1 MQEELFLKVL
11 NMSITGSAVIL
22 CVVLMRFLL
31 RKAPKVFSY
40 ALWSVVLFRLVCPFS
55 FESALSL
62 LPVNPEPIP
71 ERIVYAAVPQIQTG
85 IGAVDR
91 IVSSSLPGAT
101 PYASVNPLQIWIF
114 LGSLLWIMG
123 IAALLIYSIFSLM
136 GLKRRLRTAV
146 HDQDNIYL
154 CADIDTPFVMGVI
167 HPRIYLPASLSGTEK
182 EYILLH
188 EQTHIH
194 RFDHV
199 VKILSFFVLCIHWF
213 NPLVWAAFFL
223 SGRDMEMSCDEA
235 VIRRLGHEVKKDY
248 SSSLLSLATG
258 RRIVG
263 GTPLAF
269 GEGDTRGRI
278 MNVLNYKK
286 PAFRVLLIA
295 FLAVLILGMGLMA
308 NPKAGENFTAAVY
321 RVDEILY
328 SASQYSFAY
337 TTDSAPQYN
346 ISSDYVLF
354 RKEVSEQDWVMLGS
368 LYKYPLSRQERY
380 GLFESLNNKAH
391 DNLDE
396 VKTIYRADL
405 KDENQTFILVME
417 QKNGH
422 VLLAHGYDHPGNPR
436 VRWLFHLDK
445 VAEPETN
452 GQAGQAG
459 PQGSSAFGTI
469 DAEPVE
475 KAEDPLE
482 GAVSAAILQH
492 NRNEYRGG
500 DFSAQAHTTLATEA
514 GKPAAGNG
522 VNTVTVYAMAL
533 YMEFGYRG
541 GGLSE
546 TGGSHMPIALT
557 FEVEDKNVY
566 RLMEYWTPRDGADYG
581 PSLREKFPERI
592 FPGGIGEDALDTQK
606 YIQAH
611 AMACYEQAIAYGQVD
626 VGNEI
631 AGLIETICSSPAY
644 MSNPG
649 AYIDAHPLEYRTLIY
664 YGSHTLEY
672 CFDLFA
678 QGGQRGLEG
687 HIMAA
692 ACREI
697 MMAKGVSFDDML
709 YNTGQDWY
717 DSIKDWAI
725 PL

>member
-31 RKAPKVFSY
+31 RRAPKVFSY

-71 ERIVYAAVPQIQTG
+71 DRIVYAAVPQIQTG
-85 IGAVDR
+85 ITAVDR
-91 IVSSSLPGAT
+91 VVSSSLPGAT
-101 PYASVNPLQIWIF
+101 PYASVNPLQIWVF

-123 IAALLIYSIFSLM
+123 IAVLLLYSVFSLLS
-136 GLKRRLRTAV
+136 LKKRLKDAV
-146 HDQDNIYL
+146 HDKENIYL
-154 CADIDTPFVMGVI
+154 CDSLDTPFVMGVLR
-167 HPRIYLPASLSGTEK
+167 PRIYLPASLSGAEK

-188 EQTHIH
+188 EQTHIR

-235 VIRRLGHEVKKDY
+235 VIRKLGHEVKKDY

-258 RRIVG
+258 RPIVG

-286 PAFRVLLIA
+286 PGFRVLLFA
-295 FLAVLILGMGLMA
+295 FLAVFILGMGMMA

-328 SASQYSFAY
+328 SAPQYSFAY

-354 RKEVSEQDWVMLGS
+354 RKEVSDQDWVMLGS
-368 LYKYPLSRQERY
+368 LYEYPLSRQEQY
-380 GLFESLNNKAH
+380 GLFDPLNNKAH
-391 DNLDE
+391 ENLDK
-396 VKTIYRADL
+396 VKTIYRANL
-405 KDENQTFILVME
+405 KDENQTLILVME

-445 VAEPETN
+445 VVEPDAN
-452 GQAGQAG
+452 GQAGQVKSQDDRAAG
-459 PQGSSAFGTI
+459 TTE
-469 DAEPVE
+469 AEPMAKE
-475 KAEDPLE
+475 QDPLE
-482 GAVSAAILQH
+482 KAVSAAILQH
-492 NRNEYRGG
+492 NRSEYTGG
-500 DFSAQAHTTLATEA
+500 DFSAQAHTTLATET
-514 GKPAAGNG
+514 GESVTGIG
-522 VNTVTVYAMAL
+522 TVTVYAMAL

-546 TGGSHMPIALT
+546 TGGSHMPVALT
-557 FEVEDKNVY
+557 FEVEDKNTY
-566 RLMEYWTPRDGADYG
+566 RLMEYWTPQDGAGYG
-581 PSLREKFPERI
+581 PSIREKFPE
-592 FPGGIGEDALDTQK
+592 K
-606 YIQAH
+606 
-611 AMACYEQAIAYGQVD
+611 
-626 VGNEI
+626 I
-631 AGLIETICSSPAY
+631 AG
-644 MSNPG
+644 G
-649 AYIDAHPLEYRTLIY
+649 ARH
-664 YGSHTLEY
+664 
-672 CFDLFA
+672 
-678 QGGQRGLEG
+678 GL
-687 HIMAA
+687 
-692 ACREI
+692 
-697 MMAKGVSFDDML
+697 L
-709 YNTGQDWY
+709 
-717 DSIKDWAI
+717 
-725 PL
+725 

>member
-31 RKAPKVFSY
+31 RRAPKVFSY

-71 ERIVYAAVPQIQTG
+71 HRIVYAAVPQIQTG
-85 IGAVDR
+85 ITAVDR
-91 IVSSSLPGAT
+91 VVSSSLPGAT
-101 PYASVNPLQIWIF
+101 PYASVNPLQIWVF

-123 IAALLIYSIFSLM
+123 IAVLLLYSVFSLLS
-136 GLKRRLRTAV
+136 LKKRLKDAL
-146 HDQDNIYL
+146 HDKENIYL
-154 CADIDTPFVMGVI
+154 CDSLDTPFVMGVLG
-167 HPRIYLPASLSGTEK
+167 PRIYLPASLSGAEK

-188 EQTHIH
+188 EQTHIR

-235 VIRRLGHEVKKDY
+235 VIRKLGHEVKKDY

-258 RRIVG
+258 RPIVG

-286 PAFRVLLIA
+286 PGFRVLLFA
-295 FLAVLILGMGLMA
+295 FLAVFILGMGMMA

-328 SASQYSFAY
+328 SAPQYSFAY

-354 RKEVSEQDWVMLGS
+354 RKEVSDQDWVMLGS
-368 LYKYPLSRQERY
+368 LYEYPLSRQEQY
-380 GLFESLNNKAH
+380 GLFDPLNNKAH
-391 DNLDE
+391 ENLDK

-405 KDENQTFILVME
+405 KDENQTLILVME

-445 VAEPETN
+445 VVEPDAN
-452 GQAGQAG
+452 GQAGQVKPQDDRAAG
-459 PQGSSAFGTI
+459 TTE
-469 DAEPVE
+469 AEPMAKE
-475 KAEDPLE
+475 QDPLE
-482 GAVSAAILQH
+482 KAVSAAILQH
-492 NRNEYRGG
+492 NRSEYTGG
-500 DFSAQAHTTLATEA
+500 DFSAQAHTTLATET
-514 GKPAAGNG
+514 GESVTGSG
-522 VNTVTVYAMAL
+522 IGTVTVYAMAL

-546 TGGSHMPIALT
+546 TGGSHMPVALT
-557 FEVEDKNVY
+557 FEVEDKNTY
-566 RLMEYWTPRDGADYG
+566 RLMEYWTPQDGAGYG
-581 PSLREKFPERI
+581 PSIREKFPEKI
-592 FPGGIGEDALDTQK
+592 AGGALDTQK

-611 AMACYEQAIAYGQVD
+611 VMACYEQAIAYGQVD
-626 VGNEI
+626 VGGEI
-631 AGLIETICSSPAY
+631 AGLIETICSSPAH

-649 AYIDAHPLEYRTLIY
+649 AYIDAHPLEYRTLVY
-664 YGSHTLEY
+664 YGSYTLEY

-692 ACREI
+692 ACRDI
-697 MMAKGVSFDDML
+697 MMAKGASFDDML

-717 DSIKDWAI
+717 DSIKDWAV
-725 PL
+725 PS